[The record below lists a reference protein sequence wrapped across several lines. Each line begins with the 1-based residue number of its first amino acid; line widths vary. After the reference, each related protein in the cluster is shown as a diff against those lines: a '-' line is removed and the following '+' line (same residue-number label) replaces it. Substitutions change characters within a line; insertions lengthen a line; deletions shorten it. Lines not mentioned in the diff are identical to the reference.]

1 MPSGKGSGSYGL
13 ALRSLSKFLS
23 AKYLILIALTTSLVS
38 VRLVPEDERTL
49 TTVTDR
55 EDLKEG
61 KIRKLLSNSF
71 TYFSIYGLVFK
82 LPTHKTIF
90 PVLVISV
97 SWSPN
102 KQGAVSG
109 PHCLSTSDCPDCV
122 NQHLLLEA
130 WKPWGINAWQSQ

>member
-1 MPSGKGSGSYGL
+1 MQSGKGSSSYGL

-61 KIRKLLSNSF
+61 KIRKLLSHSF

-82 LPTHKTIF
+82 LPTHKTVF

-102 KQGAVSG
+102 KQRAVSG

-130 WKPWGINAWQSQ
+130 WKPWGISAWQSQ

>member
-1 MPSGKGSGSYGL
+1 MQSGRGSDSYGL

-23 AKYLILIALTTSLVS
+23 AKYLILVALTTSLVS

-61 KIRKLLSNSF
+61 KIRKLFSNSF

-82 LPTHKTIF
+82 LPTHKTVF
-90 PVLVISV
+90 PVLVVSI

-109 PHCLSTSDCPDCV
+109 LHCLSTSDCPDCV

-130 WKPWGINAWQSQ
+130 GKPWGISAWRSQ